1 MSSSESG
8 NVWSVAHA
16 GFLKGGGGAG
26 NLKIKKTKSKISPLR
41 ISPVFG
47 SKLGEDQQSSSLKFS
62 SVFGPKL
69 GEDQKIKNKRSS
81 PRFCPFVYSNFLPKL
96 QRVGPCRN
104 FAYYSMLLILSWR
117 PKGGGGMA
125 PCSPQLNTLLCV
137 GR

>member
-1 MSSSESG
+1 MVSSARRIFER
-8 NVWSVAHA
+8 
-16 GFLKGGGGAG
+16 GGGAG

-47 SKLGEDQQSSSLKFS
+47 PKLGEDQQSSSLKFS

-117 PKGGGGMA
+117 PKGGGGGHGTMLPPTKYA
-125 PCSPQLNTLLCV
+125 PVC
-137 GR
+137 GKIK